1 MQVHQLN
8 FSQNKLYTT
17 SRQLHSLHGLVI
29 HKHALVQKNNIFQRD
44 HKVLRIGLS
53 RKDPH
58 SSTRKFPLPGGVGW
72 EGLCQKIVSDNS
84 KCISRSDLKG
94 VEGLSSNFLCGGSNL
109 VPRAMPV
116 RGLGWHWLWGN

>member
-1 MQVHQLN
+1 MQCVCSIKHVMQVHQLN

-29 HKHALVQKNNIFQRD
+29 HKHALMQKNNIFQRD

-58 SSTRKFPLPGGVGW
+58 PPRGNSHCLEGWVGGGGGGGCVKK
-72 EGLCQKIVSDNS
+72 LFLIIVSVLV
-84 KCISRSDLKG
+84 DLI
-94 VEGLSSNFLCGGSNL
+94 
-109 VPRAMPV
+109 
-116 RGLGWHWLWGN
+116 

>member
-58 SSTRKFPLPGGVGW
+58 SPKRKFPLPGGVGW
-72 EGLCQKIVSDNS
+72 GGG
-84 KCISRSDLKG
+84 R
-94 VEGLSSNFLCGGSNL
+94 GGSPIHAKIFKNPNALSDPMVL
-109 VPRAMPV
+109 VIISNMGDHAIV
-116 RGLGWHWLWGN
+116 NSELWTITHCE

>member
-58 SSTRKFPLPGGVGW
+58 SPKRKFPLPGGVGW
-72 EGLCQKIVSDNS
+72 GGGGGVKKLFLIIVSVLV
-84 KCISRSDLKG
+84 DLI
-94 VEGLSSNFLCGGSNL
+94 
-109 VPRAMPV
+109 
-116 RGLGWHWLWGN
+116 

>member
-44 HKVLRIGLS
+44 HKVLRIGLF

-58 SSTRKFPLPGGVGW
+58 SPKRKFPLPGGVGW
-72 EGLCQKIVSDNS
+72 GGGGGGCVKKLFLIIVSVLV
-84 KCISRSDLKG
+84 DLI
-94 VEGLSSNFLCGGSNL
+94 
-109 VPRAMPV
+109 
-116 RGLGWHWLWGN
+116 